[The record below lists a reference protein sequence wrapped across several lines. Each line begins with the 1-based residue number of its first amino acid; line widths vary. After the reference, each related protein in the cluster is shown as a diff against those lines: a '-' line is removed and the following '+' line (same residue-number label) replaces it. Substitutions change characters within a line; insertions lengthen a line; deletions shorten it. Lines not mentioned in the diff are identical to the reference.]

1 MQEILTNKTVEKL
14 KYDLVK
20 DKLVSYEEMQQAQEI
35 AQAQKINLAQALIK
49 SHILT
54 EEILLKFIEAKLHI
68 PYLDLDEYTI
78 DERTLSFIPSEDAR
92 QYRVLPLF
100 KIEDVLTVAMSDPMD
115 LFVIN
120 TLVNNQ
126 DLKIEPVICAEK
138 AILKAIDKYYYNN
151 ELGSLNTN
159 DLIDWREML
168 HNSEQNETHLKT
180 LIETILFQAIQEN
193 THELFFE
200 HQTFGLSV
208 IFRKNGETENK
219 GEIPSLLVPLFISTI
234 KTLSKLNPE
243 ESELPQL
250 GKLTFKINQTDYT
263 ASISAF
269 PTISGERIVVKI
281 YTPPKNFSALNLP
294 FIKSEYIKNL
304 KEGVFLVCGSNLSGK
319 THFVYSFLK
328 ELSETNPNIM
338 TLESI
343 VKYRL
348 TNTNQCELNENV
360 GLNLDKAIRFIEF
373 QNPEVIYFE
382 NLSSK
387 SGLEY
392 FLSLALKNKLVITE
406 LFCDSI
412 ENLRQRLNLK
422 EFDSLKEL
430 LSALVF
436 IHNQNSIEI
445 FTKEDLQKFL

>member
-20 DKLVSYEEMQQAQEI
+20 DQLVSYEDMQQAQEI

-54 EEILLKFIEAKLHI
+54 EETLLKFIEAKLHI
-68 PYLDLDEYTI
+68 PYLNLEEYTI
-78 DERTLSFIPSEDAR
+78 DERTLSCIPSEDAR

-100 KIEDVLTVAMSDPMD
+100 KIEDVLTVAMCDPMD

-126 DLKIEPVICAEK
+126 ELKIEPVICAEK

-151 ELGSLNTN
+151 ELKTLSSSTML
-159 DLIDWREML
+159 DWREML
-168 HNSEQNETHLKT
+168 NDEEQNETHLKT
-180 LIETILFQAIQEN
+180 LIETILYQAIQEN

-200 HQTFGLSV
+200 HQAFGLSV
-208 IFRKNGETENK
+208 IFRKNGEIENK
-219 GEIPSLLVPLFISTI
+219 GEIPSLLIPLFIATLKTI
-234 KTLSKLNPE
+234 SRLNPE

-250 GKLTFKINQTDYT
+250 GKLSFKVDNIDYT

-269 PTISGERIVVKI
+269 PTISGERIVIKI
-281 YTPPKNFSALNLP
+281 YTPPKDFASLNLP
-294 FIKSEYIKNL
+294 FVKLEYLKNQ
-304 KEGVFLVCGSNLSGK
+304 KEGIILVCGSNLSGK
-319 THFVYSFLK
+319 THFIYSFLQEIAK
-328 ELSETNPNIM
+328 QNLNIM

-343 VKYRL
+343 VKYKIP
-348 TNTNQCELNENV
+348 NTNQCELNENV
-360 GLNLDKAIRFIEF
+360 GLNLDKAIRFIDF
-373 QNPEVIYFE
+373 QNPDVIYFE
-382 NLSSK
+382 NLSLK

-392 FLSLALKNKLVITE
+392 FLSLAIKNKLVITE
-406 LFCDSI
+406 LFTDNI
-412 ENLRQRLNLK
+412 ENLRQRFNLK
-422 EFDSLKEL
+422 EFDSIKEL
-430 LSALVF
+430 LSALIF

>member
-412 ENLRQRLNLK
+412 ENLRQRFNLK